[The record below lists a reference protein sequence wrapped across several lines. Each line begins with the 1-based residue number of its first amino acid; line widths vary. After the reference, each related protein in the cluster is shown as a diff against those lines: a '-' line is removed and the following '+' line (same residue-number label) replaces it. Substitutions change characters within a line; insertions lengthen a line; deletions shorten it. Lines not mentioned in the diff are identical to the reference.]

1 MNTGFTASSIVS
13 EPDQPDDFTDVLDSI
28 EFYMGHLKMSWA
40 TFPNS
45 EVLDQELDNKVIAFV
60 NRLHAAAGYTP
71 ATYEIARYALSYKQL
86 KAIEKQLENAI
97 KGLPDHGH

>member
-1 MNTGFTASSIVS
+1 MNIKAPIVS

-28 EFYMGHLKMSWA
+28 DFHMRRLKIFW
-40 TFPNS
+40 TTPKIV
-45 EVLDQELDNKVIAFV
+45 EFV

-71 ATYEIARYALSYKQL
+71 ATYEMARYALSYKQL
-86 KAIEKQLENAI
+86 KAIENRLENAI